1 MNLNKT
7 LKLINF
13 EERQDSAGLLVVVNA
28 GQIPF
33 EMRRIFTVFGEKN
46 TVRGRHAHKLC
57 SQLLISTSGK
67 IEIRVNNGSQEVIH
81 TLQSPRIGLLIPPG
95 IWAEQLYLTDGAIL
109 TVICDRPYEPEDY
122 IRDFSEFL
130 KFVNDSH
137 PSESH
142 LNK

>member
-13 EERQDSAGLLVVVNA
+13 EELQDSVGLLVVVNA

-33 EMRRIFTVFGEKN
+33 EMRRIFTVFGKKN
-46 TVRGRHAHKLC
+46 TVRGRHAHKRC

-67 IEIRVNNGSQEVIH
+67 IEIKVNNGSQEVIH
-81 TLQSPRIGLLIPPG
+81 TLQSPGIGLLIPPG

-130 KFVNDSH
+130 NFVNDSD
-137 PSESH
+137 PSESY